1 MTDHHLIHKRQIHNL
16 WQQINRADLATSTD
30 LLRGVLSPC
39 VDWNASHPINELQGA
54 DAVLDAYWTPLK
66 RAMPGLRRD
75 HYLLFAGTFNNKDW
89 VTATG
94 YYHGTFH
101 ENWLG
106 LPVAGMPVRLRFGEF
121 YATADGK
128 ITEVYLLFDLVDLL
142 QQVGVNL
149 LTSYGG
155 EQGYVPGPLTGDGV
169 ILDEQATDVSAL
181 SYQLVH
187 DMIYEGLSKY
197 DQQSLESMDMKSYW
211 KLNMLWY
218 GPAGIGTTRGLKGF
232 EDQHQRPF
240 LESFPD
246 RRGGHH
252 KARFADGLYVAS
264 TGWPSVVGTHVRD
277 YLGVPGTGKPFKM
290 RVMDWWRAEDGL
302 LYENWVLLDLP
313 HTFLSVGHDIF
324 AEIRF

>member
-1 MTDHHLIHKRQIHNL
+1 M
-16 WQQINRADLATSTD
+16 
-30 LLRGVLSPC
+30 
-39 VDWNASHPINELQGA
+39 
-54 DAVLDAYWTPLK
+54 
-66 RAMPGLRRD
+66 
-75 HYLLFAGTFNNKDW
+75 AGEFDGKDW

-121 YATADGK
+121 CALADGK
-128 ITEVYLLFDLVDLL
+128 ITEVYLLFDLVDVL

-169 ILDEQATDVSAL
+169 LLTEQPADASAASL
-181 SYQLVH
+181 QLVY
-187 DMIYEGLSKY
+187 DMIYKGLAGY
-197 DQQSLESMDMKSYW
+197 DQQSLASMNMTAYW
-211 KLNMLWY
+211 KPNMLWY

-232 EDQHQRPF
+232 EDQHQGPF
-240 LESFPD
+240 LVSFPD

-252 KARFADGLYVAS
+252 KARFGDGDYVAS
-264 TGWPSVVGTHVRD
+264 TGWPSVIGTHVAD
-277 YLGVPGTGKPFKM
+277 YLGVPGTGKPFEM

-313 HTFLSVGHDIF
+313 HTFLTVGHDIL
-324 AEIRF
+324 AGLG